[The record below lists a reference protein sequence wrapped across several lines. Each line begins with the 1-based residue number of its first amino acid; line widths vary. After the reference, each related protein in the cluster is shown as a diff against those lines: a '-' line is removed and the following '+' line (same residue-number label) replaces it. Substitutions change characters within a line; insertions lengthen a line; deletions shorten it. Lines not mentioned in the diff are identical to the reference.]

1 MRYTP
6 ARIVVP
12 FFHFYCSVERALEI
26 EHVNRMFLKIRTI
39 FRRTFQNK
47 NLIETK
53 IKPLVEHPQKI
64 FLFFN
69 GLRPLREGGGSTSA
83 DKKNRKKKEI
93 SL

>member
-47 NLIETK
+47 NIIETK
-53 IKPLVEHPQKI
+53 IKPFGGVYEGRER
-64 FLFFN
+64 FYLFFIKWLN
-69 GLRPLREGGGSTSA
+69 FPELEWFSNY
-83 DKKNRKKKEI
+83 KV
-93 SL
+93 